1 MTQKISVVALLST
14 ATVTGAVLLAAGNPA
29 EAFPSPFK
37 SKSISKNATGETS
50 SLVSQTTKLK
60 KMVIAGAGIAT
71 LAGLTVAGVA
81 FKANRLK
88 TTFRVLANNSQY
100 CGNATF
106 PISVTEEMITS
117 STTSQNTNS
126 RDLTSVG

>member
-1 MTQKISVVALLST
+1 MTQKISMVALLST
-14 ATVTGAVLLAAGNPA
+14 VTVTGAVLLAVVNPV
-29 EAFPSPFK
+29 EAFPCPFK
-37 SKSISKNATGETS
+37 SKGVSENATGESS

-60 KMVIAGAGIAT
+60 KIAIAGAGIAT
-71 LAGLTVAGVA
+71 LAGLTAAGVA

-100 CGNATF
+100 CGSATF

>member
-1 MTQKISVVALLST
+1 MTQKISVVALLSI
-14 ATVTGAVLLAAGNPA
+14 ATVTGAVLLAAVNPV

-37 SKSISKNATGETS
+37 SKSVSENVTGESS
-50 SLVSQTTKLK
+50 SLVFQTTKLK
-60 KMVIAGAGIAT
+60 KMVIASAGIAT
-71 LAGLTVAGVA
+71 LAGLTAAGVA
-81 FKANRLK
+81 FKANRIK
-88 TTFRVLANNSQY
+88 TSLRVLANNSKF

-106 PISVTEEMITS
+106 PLSVTEEMISS

>member
-14 ATVTGAVLLAAGNPA
+14 ATVTGAVLLAAVNPV

-37 SKSISKNATGETS
+37 SKSISENATGETS

-60 KMVIAGAGIAT
+60 KMVIAGAGMAT
-71 LAGLTVAGVA
+71 LAGLTAAGVA

-88 TTFRVLANNSQY
+88 TTFRVLADNSQY
-100 CGNATF
+100 CGSATF
-106 PISVTEEMITS
+106 PISVAEEIITS
-117 STTSQNTNS
+117 STTSQKNDS
-126 RDLTSVG
+126 RDFTSVG